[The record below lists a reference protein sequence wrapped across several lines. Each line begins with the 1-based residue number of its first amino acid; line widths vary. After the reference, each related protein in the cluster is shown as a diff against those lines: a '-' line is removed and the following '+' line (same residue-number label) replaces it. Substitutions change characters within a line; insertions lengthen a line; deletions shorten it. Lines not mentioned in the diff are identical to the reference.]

1 MQGFATNAVG
11 NLTEVKLLEFYI
23 LVPEKESRI
32 TVEILN
38 VTHGADSKMT
48 KQQVKQ
54 FLNLAFDMYA
64 RGQQPNDQQFDNL
77 WEDFKKGER

>member
-1 MQGFATNAVG
+1 MTDSNR
-11 NLTEVKLLEFYI
+11 TEIE
-23 LVPEKESRI
+23 
-32 TVEILN
+32 EILAYASRYPVN
-38 VTHGADSKMT
+38 QVKATMAIEALLQDKMP